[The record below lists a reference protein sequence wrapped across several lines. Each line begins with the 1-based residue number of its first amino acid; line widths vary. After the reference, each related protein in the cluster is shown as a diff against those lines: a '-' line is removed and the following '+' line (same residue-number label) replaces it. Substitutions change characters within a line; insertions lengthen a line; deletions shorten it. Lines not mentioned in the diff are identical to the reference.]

1 MVSKYVS
8 QIAEWMEQC
17 SGRNTYNELYP
28 SRFSQSLSEQPSY
41 MLVVLAVISEH
52 PSYILVVLAVIVG
65 APKLDPSRS
74 RIYCQSTQARS

>member
-1 MVSKYVS
+1 MVSKYVT

-28 SRFSQSLSEQPSY
+28 SRFSQSLSE
-41 MLVVLAVISEH
+41 H

-65 APKLDPSRS
+65 APKVDPSRS
-74 RIYCQSTQARS
+74 RSHYQNTQART